1 MQRLLIILSFFTLS
15 YSATAL
21 LDFSDY
27 DGSAK
32 IERSE
37 QTIGGFNPYN
47 PIGFYTR
54 SWNIGESNSYFKK
67 FETEQRD
74 VNFHWGT
81 TLLIFSGT
89 GFHIKQYWSESK
101 YKPISIFSAYSLSAN
116 ILFPMCDD
124 CDPRVMDTQII
135 SSGLDFNILRF
146 NKLDIRFAI
155 GLMGGYSIA
164 RGEGGAYPFI
174 YASLSY

>member
-27 DGSAK
+27 DDSAK

-37 QTIGGFNPYN
+37 QTFGGLNPYN
-47 PIGFYTR
+47 PLGFYTR
-54 SWNIGESNSYFKK
+54 TWNIGNSNSYFEK
-67 FETEQRD
+67 FKTEQRD

-81 TLLIFSGT
+81 LILANVVGV
-89 GFHIKQYWSESK
+89 HIKQHWNESK

-116 ILFPMCDD
+116 LSVKCTD
-124 CDPRVMDTQII
+124 CDLLFVDSHII
-135 SSGLDFNILRF
+135 SSGFDFNILRF
-146 NKLDIRFAI
+146 NKFDIRFAAGI
-155 GLMGGYSIA
+155 MLGYSIYQ
-164 RGEGGAYPFI
+164 GEGAPAPFI
-174 YASLSY
+174 YTSLSY

>member
-27 DGSAK
+27 DDAAQ

-37 QTIGGFNPYN
+37 QTFGGLNPYN
-47 PIGFYTR
+47 PLGFYTR
-54 SWNIGESNSYFKK
+54 SWNIGNSNSYFKK

-81 TLLIFSGT
+81 TFLLFSGT
-89 GFHIKQYWSESK
+89 GFHIKQYWNESK
-101 YKPISIFSAYSLSAN
+101 YKPISLFSAYSLSAS

-124 CDPRVMDTQII
+124 CDPVVMDTQII

-146 NKLDIRFAI
+146 NKFDIGFAV
-155 GLMGGYSIA
+155 GLMGGYSI
-164 RGEGGAYPFI
+164 GQGKGGAAPFI
-174 YASLSY
+174 YICLSY